1 MIKLVASDI
10 DGTLVP
16 EGTTSIDPEFYE
28 IIRKLKK
35 KGILFAGASGRQ
47 YSSMRALLDPV
58 FDDIIF
64 ISGNGTNIMR
74 KGEKL
79 YSMGMNQA
87 DVAKLIVYM
96 RTLPDCIFTASTLDG
111 IYYEQQDADFER
123 LQMEGYHNQIYL
135 VKDVTKEPVEIQ
147 KLALYRKAGIAAI
160 GDAVEARWK
169 DTFRVF
175 QAGECWIDFV
185 DPAADKGNALKE
197 LQNIL
202 GIKKEETMVFGD
214 NFNDIGMF
222 QQAGASYAVTSAAE
236 EVKKAAKYVAPS
248 YEENGVLGIL
258 KKLAEEQE

>member
-1 MIKLVASDI
+1 
-10 DGTLVP
+10 
-16 EGTTSIDPEFYE
+16 
-28 IIRKLKK
+28 
-35 KGILFAGASGRQ
+35 
-47 YSSMRALLDPV
+47 MRALLDPV

-111 IYYEQQDADFER
+111 IYYEQQDEDFER
-123 LQMEGYHNQIYL
+123 LQMEGYHNQIHL

-236 EVKKAAKYVAPS
+236 EEKKAAKYVAPS

>member
-1 MIKLVASDI
+1 
-10 DGTLVP
+10 
-16 EGTTSIDPEFYE
+16 
-28 IIRKLKK
+28 
-35 KGILFAGASGRQ
+35 
-47 YSSMRALLDPV
+47 
-58 FDDIIF
+58 
-64 ISGNGTNIMR
+64 
-74 KGEKL
+74 
-79 YSMGMNQA
+79 
-87 DVAKLIVYM
+87 
-96 RTLPDCIFTASTLDG
+96 
-111 IYYEQQDADFER
+111 
-123 LQMEGYHNQIYL
+123 MEGYHNQIHL

-222 QQAGASYAVTSAAE
+222 QQAGASYAVT
-236 EVKKAAKYVAPS
+236 
-248 YEENGVLGIL
+248 
-258 KKLAEEQE
+258 QCR